1 MNTHQLFSRSL
12 IYDDA
17 KEWTGPSETGE
28 DDLMFAEAIAEGD
41 VITIRFPAKVMLHD
55 ECEYQL
61 RPLEVLQ
68 SADGFY
74 IGTTRDGKPFSRASE
89 DYFKSH
95 EQARKALDT
104 GKWNEL
110 GQTRIA
116 AFLKRYWPTKYNHK
130 PPC

>member
-17 KEWTGPSETGE
+17 KEWMAPSETGE
-28 DDLMFAEAIAEGD
+28 DDLMFAEAVAEGD
-41 VITIRFPAKVMLHD
+41 VITVRLPAKIMLHG

-68 SADGFY
+68 SVDGFY
-74 IGTTRDGKPFSRASE
+74 IGTRRNGEPFSRASE
-89 DYFKSH
+89 DYFKTR
-95 EQARKALDT
+95 EQAQKALTT
-104 GKWNEL
+104 GRWNEL
-110 GQTRIA
+110 GHTRIA
-116 AFLKRYWPTKYNHK
+116 TFLKPYWPTKYSRK